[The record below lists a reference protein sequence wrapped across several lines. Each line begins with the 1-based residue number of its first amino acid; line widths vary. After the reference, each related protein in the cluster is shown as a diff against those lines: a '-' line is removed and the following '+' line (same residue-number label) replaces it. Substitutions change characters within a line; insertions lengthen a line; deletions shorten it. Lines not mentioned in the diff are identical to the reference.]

1 MCCQE
6 GSNNDKVSNGN
17 NDKGEPI
24 EMENPPINQ
33 DHLIHLKK
41 AVDCEVGDFSTFL
54 RVFHLSIF
62 SSSLLSLPAFLS
74 PPICK
79 IHEDL
84 VEYLNIWIFEY
95 LNIWI
100 FEYLNIW
107 IYEYLNIWTHLVP
120 KPQHYQDEK
129 VFKERKDYESGA
141 HQDPLNQGADL
152 VWWGDLVGGAVV
164 QVDRHQKQG
173 EEEAKSDDED
183 IIEQVLPPHTK
194 QV

>member
-1 MCCQE
+1 MFCYIRLLIFFRMQLVCSTLNPIQGFMENHMHSRPSVKHVLGVLEWSYVVPEKKLFFIKIKNWFGLTPPRFGIRPDLLFDFFLQPSLICMCCQE

-62 SSSLLSLPAFLS
+62 SSSLLSLSAFLS

-79 IHEDL
+79 IHQDL
-84 VEYLNIWIFEY
+84 VEYLNI
-95 LNIWI
+95 
-100 FEYLNIW
+100 
-107 IYEYLNIWTHLVP
+107 
-120 KPQHYQDEK
+120 
-129 VFKERKDYESGA
+129 
-141 HQDPLNQGADL
+141 
-152 VWWGDLVGGAVV
+152 
-164 QVDRHQKQG
+164 
-173 EEEAKSDDED
+173 
-183 IIEQVLPPHTK
+183 
-194 QV
+194 